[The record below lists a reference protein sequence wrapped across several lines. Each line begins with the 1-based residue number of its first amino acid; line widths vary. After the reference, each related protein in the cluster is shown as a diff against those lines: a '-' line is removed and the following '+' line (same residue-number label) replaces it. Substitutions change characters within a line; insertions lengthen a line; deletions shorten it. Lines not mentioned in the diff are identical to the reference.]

1 MSTTP
6 QQLGTDYTGCVT
18 LLVMIGK
25 STGPSCQKLHE
36 RLEYICTSEIYRVIT
51 FTVVTL
57 LHPLSIVYIMGSI
70 LSFVKSRRA
79 THVRGRHGSSGATPW
94 VLPEDEPARV
104 EEFRRTSTLCV
115 SAPYERI
122 RPASKVKIDVR
133 LSVCLC
139 QIFAHQFNLVTF
151 NRQHGGNKLYYGK
164 LRCHFK

>member
-1 MSTTP
+1 MSAWSISAR
-6 QQLGTDYTGCVT
+6 QKYTGA
-18 LLVMIGK
+18 LLY
-25 STGPSCQKLHE
+25 C
-36 RLEYICTSEIYRVIT
+36 
-51 FTVVTL
+51 

-70 LSFVKSRRA
+70 LSFVESCLD
-79 THVRGRHGSSGATPW
+79 THVRGRHGSSEATPW
-94 VLPEDEPARV
+94 VLPGDEPARV

-122 RPASKVKIDVR
+122 RPVSKVKIDVR

-151 NRQHGGNKLYYGK
+151 NRQNGGSKLYYGK